1 MDTNISTTHNLTEEA
16 VKYIQQNKDGLTAKE
31 LALIY
36 NLSPAI
42 VERIMRQAQ
51 TWGAF

>member
-1 MDTNISTTHNLTEEA
+1 MNTSTNNLTEEA
-16 VKYIQQNKDGLTAKE
+16 VKYIQQNKDGLTPKE

-42 VERIMRQAQ
+42 VERIMRQSL

>member
-1 MDTNISTTHNLTEEA
+1 MNILTNHLTDEA

-31 LALIY
+31 LAQIY
-36 NLSPAI
+36 NISPAL
-42 VERIMRQAQ
+42 VESIMRQSQ